1 MEALYMKLL
10 LIIFLISLFI
20 LLIPIKLTLSFSYI
34 DSTFSF
40 KIYNFKILPKD
51 KGIKS
56 KKQKTKINFSKKN
69 KFKKLNNFIK
79 DNISP
84 SFIKLLFYKLKHR
97 SYKPKLIFDTTFNYS
112 LSDPKNTAIAYGA
125 ISALF
130 PILYNIILVVF
141 KIKDSKFKVNPVFK
155 DKLLINFKSKCIIK
169 ISIGQ
174 IIYTILI
181 IIKEFYTIRRCS
193 H

>member
-1 MEALYMKLL
+1 MKLL

-34 DSTFSF
+34 DSTLSF

-56 KKQKTKINFSKKN
+56 KKQKTKFNFSKN
-69 KFKKLNNFIK
+69 KLKKLNNFIK
-79 DNISP
+79 DNISLP
-84 SFIKLLFYKLKHR
+84 FVKLLFYKLKHR

-112 LSDPKNTAIAYGA
+112 LSDPKNTAIAYGV

-130 PILYNIILVVF
+130 PILYNVILVVF
-141 KIKDSKFKVNPVFK
+141 KIKDSKFKVNPAFK

-181 IIKEFYTIRRCS
+181 IIKEVYTIRRCS

>member
-34 DSTFSF
+34 DSTLSF

-56 KKQKTKINFSKKN
+56 KKQKTKFNFSKN
-69 KFKKLNNFIK
+69 KLKKLNNFIN

-84 SFIKLLFYKLKHR
+84 SFVKLLFYKLKHR

-112 LSDPKNTAIAYGA
+112 LSDPKNTAVAYGF

-130 PILYNIILVVF
+130 PILYNIISVVF

-181 IIKEFYTIRRCS
+181 IIKEVYTIRRCS